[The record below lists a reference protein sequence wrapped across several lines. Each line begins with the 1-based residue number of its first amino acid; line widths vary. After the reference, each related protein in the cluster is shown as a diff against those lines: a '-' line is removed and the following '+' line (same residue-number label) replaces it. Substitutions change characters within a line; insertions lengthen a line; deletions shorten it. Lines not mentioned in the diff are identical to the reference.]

1 MNIHTPLFDLV
12 STMPFQ
18 TILHIALA
26 FVIAGIWISFASL
39 AGERLGSRL
48 GGLIANLPSNI
59 LVSLL
64 FMGLTQGPDYAAKAA
79 GSVPVGMAV
88 DTLFLLAVVA
98 ALRWGLVPALA
109 AGLAAWFAAAALAV
123 ALPPL
128 PPIWSIVL
136 YALVCAA
143 SFSLVDLALKVR
155 SAPLR
160 GPKKAVPFKSATI
173 LVRALFA
180 GAIVALAV
188 AAAQVAPPYLTG
200 IVAVFPAVLLS
211 TMTIL
216 TRAQGKDFARAT
228 GKVLILSSSNI
239 IVYGVAVAAFF
250 PAAPPS
256 SPASRRIP
264 PPSSQ
269 GNPRSSRRCS
279 PAAWASSHQATSVS
293 PAVR

>member
-1 MNIHTPLFDLV
+1 MAFE
-12 STMPFQ
+12 
-18 TILHIALA
+18 TILHIVAA
-26 FVIAGIWISFASL
+26 FFVAGLWISLASL

-64 FMGLTQGPDYAAKAA
+64 FMALSRGPDYAAQAA

-98 ALRWGLVPALA
+98 GLRWGLVPALA
-109 AGLAAWFAAAALAV
+109 TGLVTWFVAASLAV

-128 PPIWSIVL
+128 SPFWGIVL
-136 YALVCAA
+136 YVAVCATCFVIA
-143 SFSLVDLALKVR
+143 DSALKVR
-155 SAPLR
+155 AV
-160 GPKKAVPFKSATI
+160 PKKAVPFRPTTI
-173 LVRALFA
+173 LVRAVFA
-180 GAIVALAV
+180 GTIVAGAV

-216 TRAQGKDFARAT
+216 ARAQGRDFARET

-239 IVYGVAVAAFF
+239 IVYGIAVAILFPVIGPWWGTVCAF
-250 PAAPPS
+250 AA
-256 SPASRRIP
+256 
-264 PPSSQ
+264 
-269 GNPRSSRRCS
+269 
-279 PAAWASSHQATSVS
+279 
-293 PAVR
+293 AVGYVAILLPLTRKVR